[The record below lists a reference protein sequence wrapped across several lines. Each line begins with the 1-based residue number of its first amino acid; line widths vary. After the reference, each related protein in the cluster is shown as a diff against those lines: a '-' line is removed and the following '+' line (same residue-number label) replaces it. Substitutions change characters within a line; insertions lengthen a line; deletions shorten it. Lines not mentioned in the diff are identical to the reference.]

1 MSSHLVVYP
10 ARLLAVPSVRVISR
24 GECYATV
31 AIDGLVCSWCAAR
44 TQAALSG
51 VPGVRSVEID
61 LEQGMAQVRYE
72 ASAEADEQALQSA
85 LDRVV
90 LGKWA
95 RRFIEAIARPLG
107 LTKSRSR

>member
-1 MSSHLVVYP
+1 MSSHFAVYP
-10 ARLLAVPSVRVISR
+10 ARLLVAPSVREMSR
-24 GECYATV
+24 GECQVTV
-31 AIDGLVCSWCAAR
+31 ALDGLVCSWCASR
-44 TQAALSG
+44 TQAALSS